1 MTVRY
6 EYKCGKCGFVYIEQR
21 PANEE
26 QIYRVC
32 YVCKE
37 GDFIETGFKVLALQA
52 ERAETP
58 TLTPEITEEVTE
70 QTE

>member
-26 QIYRVC
+26 QIYKVC

-37 GDFIETGFKVLALQA
+37 GDFVEVSSEVLALQA
-52 ERAETP
+52 ERVENPA
-58 TLTPEITEEVTE
+58 LTPEVTE